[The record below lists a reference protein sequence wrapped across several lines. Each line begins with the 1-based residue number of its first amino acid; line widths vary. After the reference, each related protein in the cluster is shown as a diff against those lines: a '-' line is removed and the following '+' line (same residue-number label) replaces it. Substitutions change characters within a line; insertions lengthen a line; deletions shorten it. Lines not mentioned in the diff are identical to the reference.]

1 MAAARGGRGGCRPH
15 SPPLPST
22 PTSMHLHH
30 SPDDVRTMFAAH
42 GEVDDVYL
50 PREPGSSRPRGF
62 GFVSFRSPAAAE
74 AAVAALDGTQ
84 VGGRAVEVAFSKQK
98 RKTADEMIRRDG
110 PPRGWGGGGGRGGPP
125 GPPRGGYG
133 GGWGRGGGGY
143 GGPPRGRDDDRGG
156 YRRSRSRS
164 QSRDRRRRSR
174 SRSRSRD
181 RRRRSRT
188 RSRSRDRRRRDSRS
202 PPRRAPS
209 PPRRPP
215 SPPRRPRSATPPRA
229 PAQPASDSPPRR
241 ARGRSRSGSMSN

>member
-1 MAAARGGRGGCRPH
+1 VAAARGGRGGCRPH

-110 PPRGWGGGGGRGGPP
+110 PPRGWGGGGGACLVWRQPP
-125 GPPRGGYG
+125 GRSVGGKSG
-133 GGWGRGGGGY
+133 ARLS
-143 GGPPRGRDDDRGG
+143 RLSSLAAALRLVSV
-156 YRRSRSRS
+156 RRLPAPSKISN
-164 QSRDRRRRSR
+164 QPAPA
-174 SRSRSRD
+174 
-181 RRRRSRT
+181 T
-188 RSRSRDRRRRDSRS
+188 RS
-202 PPRRAPS
+202 
-209 PPRRPP
+209 
-215 SPPRRPRSATPPRA
+215 SAA
-229 PAQPASDSPPRR
+229 VSAA
-241 ARGRSRSGSMSN
+241 